1 MLNEL
6 TGIQNVVQSK
16 NIKICVLLTVMMNGM
31 LNANSKIIF
40 ISCIDKKRSIKEIA
54 HEWDYKYESGKLYHG
69 NSQEELLKNKFV
81 KKEKTG
87 KYVFYKADMKKF
99 GKYIMKMIDDMNED
113 DEIEGNLKMVLKD
126 NYAEFLEFLGEDFVL
141 ERVFSIKNLKRLY
154 YDDRTLIPDNFDAC
168 FFGVYLSLVLF
179 FIAEGQKN
187 KERLLNI
194 FGTLLLSL
202 FGCKVNMRDFVRE
215 NIKIFEKNRKTA
227 ENYKILYDEYQELL

>member
-1 MLNEL
+1 M
-6 TGIQNVVQSK
+6 VQSK
-16 NIKICVLLTVMMNGM
+16 NIKICVLLTFVLVM

-54 HEWDYKYESGKLYHG
+54 REWDYKYESGKLYHG

-81 KKEKTG
+81 KKEKSG

-113 DEIEGNLKMVLKD
+113 DEMEGNLRMVLKD
-126 NYAEFLEFLGEDFVL
+126 NYAEFVEFLGEDFIL

-154 YDDRTLIPDNFDAC
+154 RDDRTLIPDNFDAC

-194 FGTLLLSL
+194 FGTLLLSQ
-202 FGCKVNMRDFVRE
+202 FGCRVNMKSFVRG
-215 NIKIFEKNRKTA
+215 NINIFEKNRKA
-227 ENYKILYDEYQELL
+227 IENYKILYDEYQELL

>member
-1 MLNEL
+1 M
-6 TGIQNVVQSK
+6 VQSK

-31 LNANSKIIF
+31 LSANSKIIF

-54 HEWDYKYESGKLYHG
+54 REWDYKYESGKLYHG

-81 KKEKTG
+81 KKEKSG

-113 DEIEGNLKMVLKD
+113 DEMEGNLKMVLKD
-126 NYAEFLEFLGEDFVL
+126 NYAEFVEFLGEDFVL
-141 ERVFSIKNLKRLY
+141 DRVFSIKNLKRLY

-194 FGTLLLSL
+194 FGTLLLSQ
-202 FGCKVNMRDFVRE
+202 FGCRVNMRDFVRG

>member
-1 MLNEL
+1 MLKEL
-6 TGIQNVVQSK
+6 TGIQNVVQLK
-16 NIKICVLLTVMMNGM
+16 NIKICVLLTVMM
-31 LNANSKIIF
+31 NANSKIIF

-54 HEWDYKYESGKLYHG
+54 REWDYKYESGKLYHG

-113 DEIEGNLKMVLKD
+113 DEMEGNLKMVLKD
-126 NYAEFLEFLGEDFVL
+126 NYAEFVEFLGEDFVL

-154 YDDRTLIPDNFDAC
+154 RDDRTLIPDNFDAC

-202 FGCKVNMRDFVRE
+202 FGCRVNMKSFVRE

-227 ENYKILYDEYQELL
+227 ENYKILYDDYQELL

>member
-1 MLNEL
+1 
-6 TGIQNVVQSK
+6 
-16 NIKICVLLTVMMNGM
+16 M

-54 HEWDYKYESGKLYHG
+54 REWDYKYESGKLYHG

-81 KKEKTG
+81 KKEKSG

-99 GKYIMKMIDDMNED
+99 GKYIMKMIDDM
-113 DEIEGNLKMVLKD
+113 DENDEMEGNLKMVLKD
-126 NYAEFLEFLGEDFVL
+126 NYAEFVEFLGEDFVL

-154 YDDRTLIPDNFDAC
+154 DDDRTLIPDNFDAC

-179 FIAEGQKN
+179 FIADGQKN

-194 FGTLLLSL
+194 FGTLLLSQ
-202 FGCKVNMRDFVRE
+202 FGCKINMKAFVRG
-215 NIKIFEKNRKTA
+215 NINIFEKNRKTV